1 MGPSVAV
8 SLIITLITKAATV
21 VTVVKRAA
29 HRVMVMVMALVMA
42 MPYDR
47 WGGTGCIKWYQNT
60 VFNWYLTF
68 VMNSKQFRYNVCLSA
83 YFTRRQKRWSSYT
96 IIVMCTCSAFKASRW
111 ICKLVH
117 LITKSKKFIY
127 IVQTINI
134 HIIYTLRN
142 DLKPI

>member
-1 MGPSVAV
+1 
-8 SLIITLITKAATV
+8 
-21 VTVVKRAA
+21 
-29 HRVMVMVMALVMA
+29 
-42 MPYDR
+42 
-47 WGGTGCIKWYQNT
+47 
-60 VFNWYLTF
+60 
-68 VMNSKQFRYNVCLSA
+68 MNSKQFRYNVCLSA

-142 DLKPI
+142 DLKPIYTTYVTRGASLNSRDTRATGWTILIWRTVKHFILTVKYQLFLIISINVMRMTIK